1 MFPEAPKHT
10 YMSAKQILEENIESI
25 SSDEFDMDDNRDTEE
40 QSQLSHIRNIV
51 RKKSPKKQRRQY
63 KLNNID
69 FQKRRLPELARAV
82 NSLFNHEKKKSFKYS
97 PALEKNLL

>member
-10 YMSAKQILEENIESI
+10 YMSSKQILEENIESI
-25 SSDEFDMDDNRDTEE
+25 SSDEFDMDDNRDTKE
-40 QSQLSHIRNIV
+40 QSQLSHIRNLV
-51 RKKSPKKQRRQY
+51 RKKSKKKQQRRQY

-82 NSLFNHEKKKSFKYS
+82 NSLFNYKEIFF
-97 PALEKNLL
+97 

>member
-25 SSDEFDMDDNRDTEE
+25 SSDEFDMDNNRDTEE

-51 RKKSPKKQRRQY
+51 RKKSQKKQRRQY

-69 FQKRRLPELARAV
+69 FQNRRLPVLPIDVSNFDKESEVRQC
-82 NSLFNHEKKKSFKYS
+82 
-97 PALEKNLL
+97 

>member
-51 RKKSPKKQRRQY
+51 RKKSQKKQRRQY

-69 FQKRRLPELARAV
+69 FQKRRLLELARAV
-82 NSLFNHEKKKSFKYS
+82 NSLFNYEKK
-97 PALEKNLL
+97 